1 MRNLAYRV
9 QEAHGVLVECI
20 GDEITDARIRQW
32 QCTGVKL
39 EEAARETGIQN
50 ENSLDS
56 RFSINTKPLLAL
68 LPPDPNR
75 MTLIIS
81 IRSGL
86 KNYSFRLSAFSDSPV
101 DGSSK

>member
-1 MRNLAYRV
+1 LRNLAYRV

-39 EEAARETGIQN
+39 EEAGRETGIQN
-50 ENSLDS
+50 ENTPDS
-56 RFSINTKPLLAL
+56 RFPINTKPLLDL

-75 MTLIIS
+75 MTPIV
-81 IRSGL
+81 
-86 KNYSFRLSAFSDSPV
+86 SDQQFLVSLFNL
-101 DGSSK
+101 GSNQKGCIVYDCP